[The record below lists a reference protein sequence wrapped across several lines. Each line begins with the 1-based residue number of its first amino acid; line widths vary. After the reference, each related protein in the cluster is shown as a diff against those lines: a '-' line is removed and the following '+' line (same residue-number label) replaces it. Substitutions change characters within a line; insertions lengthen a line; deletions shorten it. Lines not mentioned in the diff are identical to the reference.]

1 VEVAYTESAPQ
12 IDHDDR
18 YGEFFAAD
26 HPALFHL
33 TCRNCSFY
41 SYIPVGTRLLDD
53 PAAVGYLSMSGIDV
67 TTDYLW
73 ELPFITDAKLTTVQ
87 SQDPW
92 EVIVHAPTQ
101 SGSLAVR
108 LDDEAS
114 IQSITLS

>member
-33 TCRNCSFY
+33 SCHNCSFY
-41 SYIPVGTRLLDD
+41 SYIPVGIRLLDD
-53 PAAVGYLSMSGIDV
+53 PTVVGYLAMAGIDV

-73 ELPFITDAKLTTVQ
+73 ELPFITDAELMTVQ
-87 SQDPW
+87 SREPW
-92 EVIVHAPTQ
+92 DILIEVPTQ
-101 SGSLAVR
+101 TDSLTVR
-108 LDDEAS
+108 LDDDAS
-114 IQSITLS
+114 VHSLTV